1 MGWQPLCLRAGT
13 CSSDEIGP
21 ACTRSTVVGSLTPC
35 PFLIGL
41 NSFNQKILPPFGY
54 KLDITSGKV
63 FGSNLRI
70 CFASCFFRT
79 ERGRVCWGS
88 VRVNAL
94 DWPRALT
101 HRTRETAVCMPV
113 CMPHARIC
121 PLACFPFLLIR
132 PTVSFLPYFF
142 LSILLY
148 TQHYSAPFL
157 LHFFASSSSLSCAYG
172 IHRYGR

>member
-1 MGWQPLCLRAGT
+1 M
-13 CSSDEIGP
+13 
-21 ACTRSTVVGSLTPC
+21 
-35 PFLIGL
+35 
-41 NSFNQKILPPFGY
+41 ILPPFGY
-54 KLDITSGKV
+54 KLRITSGKV

-157 LHFFASSSSLSCAYG
+157 LHFFASSSSLSCACG
-172 IHRYGR
+172 IHKYGRWSPYLSGELGIRHGRNQRISRNFGRNLFLDYF

>member
-1 MGWQPLCLRAGT
+1 MCYTSQ
-13 CSSDEIGP
+13 
-21 ACTRSTVVGSLTPC
+21 
-35 PFLIGL
+35 
-41 NSFNQKILPPFGY
+41 ILPLFGY
-54 KLDITSGKV
+54 KLRITSGKV

-88 VRVNAL
+88 VRINAL

-101 HRTRETAVCMPV
+101 HHTRETAV

-157 LHFFASSSSLSCAYG
+157 LHFFASSSSLSCACG
-172 IHRYGR
+172 IHKYGRWSPHLWGELGIRHGRNQRISRNFGRNLFLNYFLKYF

>member
-1 MGWQPLCLRAGT
+1 MIVAGHHEYSLCSVISYVLSLEKYSEVIFVFALPAVFSHRAR
-13 CSSDEIGP
+13 P
-21 ACTRSTVVGSLTPC
+21 HL
-35 PFLIGL
+35 L
-41 NSFNQKILPPFGY
+41 
-54 KLDITSGKV
+54 
-63 FGSNLRI
+63 
-70 CFASCFFRT
+70 
-79 ERGRVCWGS
+79 GS

-157 LHFFASSSSLSCAYG
+157 LHFFASSSSLSCACG
-172 IHRYGR
+172 IHKYGR